1 MALFAVLFWIM
12 ESFGSPAWM
21 PAPDVYSTGR
31 NAVIMKVDQVNGNV
45 LPPRP
50 RIDGPIIIID
60 DTHFTPPMRKS
71 F

>member
-1 MALFAVLFWIM
+1 MALYAVLLWLM
-12 ESFGSPAWM
+12 ESFGGPLWQ

-31 NAVIMKVDQVNGNV
+31 NAVIIKAEQANSGI
-45 LPPRP
+45 LPPRR

-60 DTHFTPPMRKS
+60 DTHFTPPMRKA